1 MSTGLFS
8 PSPPQEYKLARSCFD
23 EFATSTVRDDE
34 RAKVT
39 LDTPMGDMRTELAN
53 MRRSYG
59 EVGLLESDLPSD
71 PFLLFEKWFS
81 AARENPYIVEANA
94 MVLSTSDLTSR
105 SVLLKDFTSAG
116 FTFFTNYNSRKA
128 RAIAANPRVA
138 LLFPWYPMERQITIT
153 GVAEKISSIDSDA
166 YFATRPY
173 LSQIGAWASSQS
185 EILDS
190 RESLAAKVEEYQAKF
205 PEGGPVPRPEHWGG
219 FLVSAESIEFWQ
231 GRYSRLH
238 DRIRYH
244 FLHESET
251 GAKWER
257 VRLSP

>member
-1 MSTGLFS
+1 MNM
-8 PSPPQEYKLARSCFD
+8 
-23 EFATSTVRDDE
+23 RDDE

-39 LDTPMGDMRTELAN
+39 LDTPMGDIRKELAN

-71 PFLLFEKWFS
+71 PFPLFEKWFA

-94 MVLSTSDLTSR
+94 MVLSTSDQTSR
-105 SVLLKDFTSAG
+105 SVLLKDFTPAG

-128 RAIAANPRVA
+128 RAIAANPRVS
-138 LLFPWYPMERQITIT
+138 LLFPWYPMERQIIIT
-153 GVAEKISSIDSDA
+153 GVAEKTSPSDSDS

-185 EILDS
+185 EVLES
-190 RESLAAKVEEYQAKF
+190 RELLAAKVEEYRAKF
-205 PEGGPVPRPEHWGG
+205 PESQPVQRPEHWGG
-219 FLVSAESIEFWQ
+219 FLISAESIEFWQ

-244 FLHESET
+244 FLNDQES
-251 GAKWER
+251 GARWER
-257 VRLSP
+257 VRLNP